1 MGTYNDLKVFN
12 LSYDLAKRI
21 YVISKHFPKDEIF
34 GLTGQIRR
42 SSRSVCIN
50 IVEAYRKKIYPNH
63 FRSKIS
69 DADAECSE
77 TIIWLRMAYDFEFID
92 RDDFVKLMHDY
103 HETGRMLGGMVK
115 HPEKFL

>member
-1 MGTYNDLKVFN
+1 MGTFDDLLVFN

-21 YVISKHFPKDEIF
+21 HFISKEFPRDEIF
-34 GLTGQIRR
+34 GLTSQIRR
-42 SSRSVCIN
+42 SSRSVCVN

-77 TIIWLRMAYDFEFID
+77 TIIWLRMAKDFNYIGEPIYLELSEEYK
-92 RDDFVKLMHDY
+92 RI
-103 HETGRMLGGMVK
+103 GRMIGSMIR
-115 HPEKFL
+115 HPERFV